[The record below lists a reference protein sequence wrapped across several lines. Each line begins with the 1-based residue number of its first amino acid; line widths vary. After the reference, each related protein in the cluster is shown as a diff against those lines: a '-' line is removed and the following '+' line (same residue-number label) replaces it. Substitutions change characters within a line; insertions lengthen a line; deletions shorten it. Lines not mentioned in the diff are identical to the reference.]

1 MKDFCVFIVISSGLY
16 LAGELVLQ
24 NATIL
29 KVVRVIE
36 KRYKNFNDFIKDSLV
51 IDLLLKLKGISK
63 IIALVTFLILL
74 FFLKLNNNFIK
85 YLSFIFLFSCYTW
98 TSISWVTDHKNEIS
112 KLVNKEL
119 ILFMLSPIILL
130 FLDYI
135 IGSNSLLMLDE
146 VIRKQFTFF
155 NLIELSSDIYSIKVA
170 LVYTFSMMLMVLMYY
185 LLIWLITLPVFI
197 SIFLILK
204 GIIYFFKMIDKCF
217 PKKPFVGIVVLLF
230 ITSNVYLFYYS

>member
-24 NATIL
+24 NSTIL

-119 ILFMLSPIILL
+119 IFFMLSPIILL

-155 NLIELSSDIYSIKVA
+155 NLIELSSDFYSIKVA

>member
-1 MKDFCVFIVISSGLY
+1 MFIVISSGLY

-112 KLVNKEL
+112 KLVNK
-119 ILFMLSPIILL
+119 
-130 FLDYI
+130 
-135 IGSNSLLMLDE
+135 
-146 VIRKQFTFF
+146 
-155 NLIELSSDIYSIKVA
+155 
-170 LVYTFSMMLMVLMYY
+170 
-185 LLIWLITLPVFI
+185 
-197 SIFLILK
+197 
-204 GIIYFFKMIDKCF
+204 
-217 PKKPFVGIVVLLF
+217 
-230 ITSNVYLFYYS
+230 